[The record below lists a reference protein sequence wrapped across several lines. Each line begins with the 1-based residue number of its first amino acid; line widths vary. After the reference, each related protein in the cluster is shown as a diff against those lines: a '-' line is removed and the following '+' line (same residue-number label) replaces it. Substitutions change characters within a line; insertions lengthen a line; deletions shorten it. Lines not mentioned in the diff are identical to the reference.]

1 MENDIG
7 LYDYTS
13 NELNKFR
20 FVGMNDRALFRNI
33 IVLKVTEKNL
43 ESEQR

>member
-1 MENDIG
+1 MITSCLHGLWLDI
-7 LYDYTS
+7 
-13 NELNKFR
+13 LNRK
-20 FVGMNDRALFRNI
+20 I